1 MRGPL
6 GFAQWYTGS
15 AQHLDVD
22 LLTRKKDTNTF
33 VSSSSEENFIHH
45 LWFSI
50 DNSWSQK
57 KHKLFPKRRSQIAQ
71 IEGTVTN
78 C

>member
-45 LWFSI
+45 LWFMI
-50 DNSWSQK
+50 DNSWLQKSTNCSQSAD
-57 KHKLFPKRRSQIAQ
+57 HKLPKLKEQ
-71 IEGTVTN
+71 
-78 C
+78 

>member
-57 KHKLFPKRRSQIAQ
+57 STSCSQSADHKLPKLKEQ
-71 IEGTVTN
+71 
-78 C
+78 